1 MSQPTEPTDATARR
15 YFGYPKALEG
25 PRVPFRM
32 DDGAN
37 PGLSGIPLV
46 IAGWLVSKVGF
57 LQRFIYNNAG
67 LNCLRKLD
75 LKGYSE
81 RWEKEYVPNLELL
94 SFQTFPE
101 NLPGRYNTVADYHA
115 TYLSGELTPL
125 AVCESLLP
133 LIRRDVDS
141 PSSHSVPFVATDVS
155 AILLAARES
164 TARYAANKSLG
175 LLDGIPTAVKDSS
188 SVAGYRSTIG
198 QAVNDELFPV
208 SKTTTWSIQKLQEC
222 GAIVLGKTNM
232 HDWGTDITGC
242 NPNWGT
248 VRNPYNSQY
257 YAGGSSGG
265 SAYAVA
271 AGLIPFALGA
281 DGGGSI
287 RIPCAFCGVYGL
299 KPTHG
304 RIDNTKS
311 TAIVIGPI
319 AGTMTDLEAMYR
331 VMAQPNP
338 LDPTCGQ
345 FAPPGALPPSRTK
358 IIGICKPWFA
368 RAESSVLNLCQQAVD
383 YYQNKL
389 GYEVVEIEIP
399 YLAEGQKAHAFTI
412 LSELAIRARAQHLPN
427 QIHTSTSWLSGLNA
441 ANKFVL
447 SVGAQT
453 KAQDY
458 LLAQQLRNLLM
469 QYLAFLYKKHPG
481 MIIVTPTTPMPGWNI
496 KSEGDL
502 KYGSSDGNSTL
513 RGMEYIWLANFCGTP
528 ALSSPIGYVDPIP
541 TAGEGKIP
549 VSLMGMGDWGSE
561 NQLCDWG
568 REAEIYLSQVTRVGE
583 GDQMMKAGLMFL
595 SLLGVRR
602 NCKVAK
608 RRDIECRWVAA

>member
-1 MSQPTEPTDATARR
+1 
-15 YFGYPKALEG
+15 
-25 PRVPFRM
+25 M
-32 DDGAN
+32 DDGTN
-37 PGLSGIPLV
+37 LVLSGIPLV

-57 LQRFIYNNAG
+57 LQTFIYNNAG
-67 LNCLRKLD
+67 LNCLRELD
-75 LKGYSE
+75 LKSYSE
-81 RWEKEYVPNLELL
+81 RWEPTVVSIANQAEKEYVPNLDLH
-94 SFQTFPE
+94 SFQTLPE
-101 NLPGRYNTVADYHA
+101 NLPGRYYTVADYHA
-115 TYLSGELTPL
+115 KYLSGELTPL

-133 LIRRDVDS
+133 FIRRDLDS
-141 PSSHSVPFVATDVS
+141 PSPHSVAFVATDVS

-198 QAVNDELFPV
+198 QAANDELFPV
-208 SKTTTWSIQKLQEC
+208 SKTTTWPIQKLQEC
-222 GAIVLGKTNM
+222 GVIVLGKTNM
-232 HDWGTDITGC
+232 HEWGTDITGC
-242 NPNWGT
+242 NPHWGT

-311 TAIVIGPI
+311 TVIVIGPM

-338 LDPTCGQ
+338 SDSTCEL
-345 FAPPGALPPSRTK
+345 FAPPGTPPTSRTK

-368 RAESSVLNLCQQAVD
+368 RAEPSVLNLCQQAVD
-383 YYQNKL
+383 YYQNQL
-389 GYEVVEIEIP
+389 GYEVIDIEIP
-399 YLAEGQKAHAFTI
+399 YLAEGQKAHGFTI
-412 LSELAIRARAQHLPN
+412 LSELAIRARAQNPPN

-441 ANKFVL
+441 ANKFLL

-469 QYLAFLYKKHPG
+469 QHLAFLYKKYPG
-481 MIIVTPTTPMPGWNI
+481 MIIVTPTSPMPGWNI

-513 RGMEYIWLANFCGTP
+513 RGMEYVWLSNFCGTP
-528 ALSSPIGYVDPIP
+528 ALSAPIGYVDPIP
-541 TAGEGKIP
+541 TAGEGNIP
-549 VSLMGMGDWGSE
+549 VSLMGMGEWGSE
-561 NQLCDWG
+561 DQLCDWG
-568 REAEIYLSQVTRVGE
+568 REAEIYLNQVYKGGRRRPVGE
-583 GDQMMKAGLMFL
+583 
-595 SLLGVRR
+595 
-602 NCKVAK
+602 
-608 RRDIECRWVAA
+608 RWVDALKLAGSQKKL